1 MNEVI
6 NTADLPPIKVAFV
19 VDSKIVD
26 ILHTDQRMADIF
38 LSNGTVLDITLSS
51 ENIQSG
57 WNYNS
62 ETGQFSEPII

>member
-38 LSNGTVLDITLSS
+38 LSNATVLDITLSG

-57 WNYNS
+57 WNYNP
-62 ETGQFSEPII
+62 ETGQFSEAAL

>member
-19 VDSKIVD
+19 VDNIVVD

-38 LSNGTVLDITLSS
+38 LVNPIVLDITSS
-51 ENIQSG
+51 DQNIQSG
-57 WNYNS
+57 WNYSS
-62 ETGQFSEPII
+62 ETGQISESAL

>member
-19 VDSKIVD
+19 IDNIVVD

-38 LSNGTVLDITLSS
+38 LGNPIMLDITSS
-51 ENIQSG
+51 TENIQSG
-57 WNYNS
+57 WNYNP
-62 ETGQFSEPII
+62 ETGQFSESAL

>member
-19 VDSKIVD
+19 VDNIVVD

-38 LSNGTVLDITLSS
+38 LGNPIMLDITSS
-51 ENIQSG
+51 DQNIQSG
-57 WNYNS
+57 WNYNPETEQIS
-62 ETGQFSEPII
+62 EAAL

>member
-19 VDSKIVD
+19 IDNIVVD

-38 LSNGTVLDITLSS
+38 LGNPIMLDITSS
-51 ENIQSG
+51 TENIQSG
-57 WNYNS
+57 WNYNP
-62 ETGQFSEPII
+62 ETGQFSETEL